1 MTHFKTYP
9 FTAIVG
15 QDLMKLAL
23 ILNAI
28 NPKIG
33 GVLIKGTK
41 GTAKSTAV
49 RALADL
55 LPEIKI
61 IKDCP
66 FNCNPD
72 NLKESCHACQHK
84 IIENKLDESDIES
97 RKMRV
102 INLPI
107 NATEDRVVGTIDIK
121 KALEEGLKALEP
133 GILAE
138 ANRNILYI
146 DEVNLLADNVAD
158 VLLDS
163 AAMGINI
170 IEREGISIH
179 HPSNFILVGTMNPE
193 EGNLRPQLLDR
204 FGLSVEAKPILDID
218 KRVLIIKYSE
228 QYHIDPHEFHD
239 RFEHEQKILREKI
252 VNARKIIDNVQ
263 ISEEQLKKI
272 AQLSVQLEIDSHRAD
287 ITINITAKTIAAFN
301 GRKEVVDDDIK
312 IAAKLALAHRLRKL
326 PFEEN
331 VIDEEEIDKMFN
343 EEQQLEE
350 QATLPPD
357 SKEINEKMINN
368 IKERTFDIDTS
379 INADRVLEKKRMKK
393 QMNTSGQRLLHPT
406 QDKKGKYIS
415 GQKPKNF
422 NFTSSADIAV
432 LQTLNTAALES
443 ENKEAVK
450 NGDKLKV
457 REEHIH
463 VKRRIGKSSYL
474 IIFCVDA
481 SGSMGANDRMQ
492 AVKGVIFSLLQ
503 SNYVYRDK
511 VSLVVFRGDD
521 AEVILPP
528 TRSTDLA
535 YKLLKEVP
543 TGGTTPL
550 VTGLSKALNI
560 ALEEK
565 RKSTGYIPLIILIS
579 DARGNVFFKDPIKD
593 IMNIGKE
600 ITKNGIDMIII
611 DTEATDVKLGI
622 NKKFAEAS
630 NALYYHISNM
640 NQENVS
646 SVLESE
652 GLVHNKR
659 E

>member
-55 LPEIKI
+55 LPEINV
-61 IKDCP
+61 IKDCS
-66 FNCNPD
+66 FNCNPN

-84 IIENKLDESDIES
+84 ILENKLDENNIES

-204 FGLSVEAKPILDID
+204 FGLSVEAKPILEID
-218 KRVLIIKYSE
+218 KRVQIIKYAE

-239 RFEHEQKILREKI
+239 RFEHEQKLLREKI
-252 VNARKIIDNVQ
+252 VKARKIIDKVQ
-263 ISEEQLKKI
+263 ISEDQLNKI

-287 ITINITAKTIAAFN
+287 ITINLTAKTIAAFN
-301 GRKEVVDDDIK
+301 GREDVNENDIK
-312 IAAKLALAHRLRKL
+312 TAAKLALAHRVRKL

-331 VIDEEEIDKMFN
+331 IIDENEIDNMFN
-343 EEQQLEE
+343 EQEKKEDKVR
-350 QATLPPD
+350 PPSE
-357 SKEINEKMINN
+357 SKELKEDIITNTKERIFGINN
-368 IKERTFDIDTS
+368 S
-379 INADRVLEKKRMKK
+379 INANNVLDKKRIKK
-393 QMNTSGQRLLHPT
+393 KMNTSGQRLLHPT
-406 QDKKGKYIS
+406 QDKKGKYVS

-422 NFTSSADIAV
+422 NFATSSDIAV

-443 ENKEAVK
+443 ENKEAIK
-450 NGDKLKV
+450 NGNKLNVK
-457 REEHIH
+457 REHIH
-463 VKRRIGKSSYL
+463 TKKRVGKSSYL

-481 SGSMGANDRMQ
+481 SGSMGANDRME

-511 VSLVVFRGDD
+511 VSLVVFRGEK
-521 AEVILPP
+521 AKVVLPP

-535 YKLLKEVP
+535 YKLLKEIP

-550 VTGLSKALNI
+550 VTGLSKALRI

-565 RKSTGYIPLIILIS
+565 RKNTGYIPLIILIS
-579 DARGNVFFKDPIKD
+579 DARGNVYFNDPFKDI
-593 IMNIGKE
+593 INIGKE
-600 ITKNGIDMIII
+600 IRKNNLDMIII
-611 DTEATDVKLGI
+611 DTEATDVKIGI
-622 NKKFAEAS
+622 NKKLADEA

-640 NQENVS
+640 NQESVS
-646 SVLESE
+646 NVLEAE
-652 GLVHNKR
+652 GLVNLKL
-659 E
+659 